1 MHDKLVAKVNA
12 IDTSGFVLKIKCCAD
27 KSDLEKKVPDIS
39 GLVRKRDY
47 NAKTTEIEGKMPS
60 ITGLATTA
68 ALNAFKNKI
77 PYVSNL
83 VKKLDYD
90 LKILDIRSK
99 YITTADY
106 NKFTKSIVP
115 NKIKSERLVKKSAI
129 AGFINNVYL
138 DNIVATLSTNSELEA
153 EQDKITK
160 LQAFDLS

>member
-1 MHDKLVAKVNA
+1 MYDKLVSKINA
-12 IDTSGFVLKIKCCAD
+12 IDISGFVSKIKCYTD
-27 KSDLEKKVPDIS
+27 KSDVEKKVPDIS
-39 GLVRKRDY
+39 GLVRKWDY
-47 NAKTTEIEGKMPS
+47 NAKTTEIEGKMSS
-60 ITGLATTA
+60 ITGLATTT

-90 LKILDIRSK
+90 VKILDIESK

-106 NKFTKSIVP
+106 NKFTKGIVP

-129 AGFINNVYL
+129 AGLINNVYL

-153 EQDKITK
+153 
-160 LQAFDLS
+160 